1 MTRTSKYRVRREEL
15 ERERKKLR
23 TILTD
28 VLCDVDVPDA
38 LDNLMG
44 NPMELVDSWF
54 GTKKVGPYEI
64 EVKNE

>member
-1 MTRTSKYRVRREEL
+1 MNRTQKYRAKREEL
-15 ERERKKLR
+15 ERERNKLR

-28 VLCDVDVPDA
+28 VLCDVDVPVAFDK
-38 LDNLMG
+38 LMG
-44 NPMELVDSWF
+44 DPMELVDSWF